1 LGSMDKLR
9 DKLAN
14 KFDIFIDDQEWRVH
28 QKDPKNKQELW
39 ALFAISETSQNGQ
52 MTARA
57 WYCQWHLQSIVA
69 WKCFW
74 MTKIGSDPW
83 GMLVWRMQFM
93 CFLYVVGNSDSNS
106 IRLVIAETVPQV
118 HMIKLLGHHQ
128 NGGVVV
134 GETCGRRVTDV
145 RQIDSQ

>member
-1 LGSMDKLR
+1 
-9 DKLAN
+9 
-14 KFDIFIDDQEWRVH
+14 
-28 QKDPKNKQELW
+28 
-39 ALFAISETSQNGQ
+39 
-52 MTARA
+52 
-57 WYCQWHLQSIVA
+57 
-69 WKCFW
+69 

-128 NGGVVV
+128 NGGVGVRENV
-134 GETCGRRVTDV
+134 RETGDGCTTD
-145 RQIDSQ
+145 